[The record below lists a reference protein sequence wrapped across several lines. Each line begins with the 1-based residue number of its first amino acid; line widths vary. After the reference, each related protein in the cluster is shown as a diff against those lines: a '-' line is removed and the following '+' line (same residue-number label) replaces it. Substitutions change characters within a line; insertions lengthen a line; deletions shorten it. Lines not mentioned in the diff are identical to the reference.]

1 LVSLIDDVGRRRRRG
16 WGEFLGVE
24 WEVEEVKES
33 LFA

>member
-1 LVSLIDDVGRRRRRG
+1 LVSLIDDVGRRRRG
-16 WGEFLGVE
+16 WGEILGVK